1 MAAPDRDA
9 EPRTHMLGTYLRAQ
23 RKLADLSLRQ
33 LADMAQVSNAYL
45 SQIER
50 GLHQPSV
57 KVLRS
62 IADALKLPGETVLIE
77 AGLIDVVAASSGGA
91 RVADGA
97 GDGGTGTEAAIMADP
112 ELTSED
118 KAVLVGLYRN
128 LLHRQSQSA

>member
-1 MAAPDRDA
+1 MAGPDRDA
-9 EPRTHMLGTYLRAQ
+9 ERPTAVLGTYLRAQ

-33 LADMAQVSNAYL
+33 LAEMAQVSNAYL

-62 IADALKLPGETVLIE
+62 IADALKLPGESLLAE
-77 AGLIDVVAASSGGA
+77 AGLIDTVRASANGITGA
-91 RVADGA
+91 
-97 GDGGTGTEAAIMADP
+97 EAAILADP
-112 ELTSED
+112 DLTPQD

-128 LLHRQSQSA
+128 LLQRHQTSA

>member
-1 MAAPDRDA
+1 MAAANRGA
-9 EPRTHMLGTYLRAQ
+9 EPSTPVLGAYLRAQ

-33 LADMAQVSNAYL
+33 LAEMAQVSNAYL

-62 IADALKLPGETVLIE
+62 IADALKLPGESFLIE
-77 AGLIDVVAASSGGA
+77 AGLIDGDARRTGGA
-91 RVADGA
+91 GGV
-97 GDGGTGTEAAIMADP
+97 GGTARGPTDTEAAILADE
-112 ELTSED
+112 ELSVED

-128 LLHRQSQSA
+128 LLQRHSRSA